1 MPIKQ
6 SKKFD
11 SSKASAL
18 RAKKYMGYNLKLNSK
33 KVGFGPRWAMQRNL
47 NYLVDHEAFSHLLSS
62 INWWLSQRDKVTH
75 TEHTTSKKDKLE

>member
-33 KVGFGPRWAMQRNL
+33 KVGFGPR
-47 NYLVDHEAFSHLLSS
+47 
-62 INWWLSQRDKVTH
+62 
-75 TEHTTSKKDKLE
+75 